1 MLFTMVD
8 RRMYLNTLP
17 YDCPGM
23 HADDTYMFST
33 SLSQLCNLDIIT
45 ILNTAGP
52 GYLRGPSCGLG
63 MFKPVTQEEVDA
75 LKRGNAPETPNG
87 QP

>member
-1 MLFTMVD
+1 MID

-17 YDCPGM
+17 HGCPGM
-23 HADDTYMFST
+23 HPYDTYMFST

-45 ILNTAGP
+45 ILNLAGF

-63 MFKPVTQEEVDA
+63 MFEPVTQEEVDA
-75 LKRGNAPETPNG
+75 LRHESASGPANG
-87 QP
+87 EP